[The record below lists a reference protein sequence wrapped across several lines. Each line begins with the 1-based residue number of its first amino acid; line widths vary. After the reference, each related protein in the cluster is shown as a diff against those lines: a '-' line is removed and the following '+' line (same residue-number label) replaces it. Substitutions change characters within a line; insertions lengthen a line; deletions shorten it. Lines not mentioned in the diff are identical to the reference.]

1 MEEQERTTVV
11 NLYLEKSD
19 LFWREAEASRELRH
33 WPMTA
38 NRMYHALLNA
48 VRALLVNDSHPAHTH
63 DGVKSLF
70 GQYYV
75 LTGEVSR
82 EQARLFSQMETLR
95 NRSDYDCY
103 FKATEDMISTYFEPV
118 KELISR
124 IKSIIESRKDN

>member
-1 MEEQERTTVV
+1 MEEQERTIVV

-19 LFWREAEASRELRH
+19 MFWREAEVSRELRH

-38 NRMYHALLNA
+38 NRMYYALLNA

-63 DGVKSLF
+63 DGIKSLF

-75 LTGEVSR
+75 LTGEVTR

-103 FKATEDMISTYFEPV
+103 FKATEEMITTNFAPV

-124 IKSIIESRKDN
+124 IKNIIASKKEN